1 MLVTCTGACRALGL
15 PSQVQPSIAFLLM
28 TSWATD
34 GPCPQSVSGWMVGE
48 PPLLGSGKM
57 LGHSG
62 CRELQGRVWAE
73 RGEGDG
79 LRGRGDR
86 CWGAGMPG
94 SSSPCPG
101 PPPPLAR
108 PPRASLGPCPLC
120 TPPLPDRPSVPG
132 LGWLPSPSPVPQLSS
147 LCEAWPLI
155 SRGETEAGSGSSPAS
170 LGQAASFLRRLSPSA
185 STLHLGASRSGG
197 I

>member
-62 CRELQGRVWAE
+62 CRELQGRVWTE
-73 RGEGDG
+73 RGERDG

-101 PPPPLAR
+101 PPPP
-108 PPRASLGPCPLC
+108 PPTPLPPPP
-120 TPPLPDRPSVPG
+120 PPLGAPPPPPPSLSNETKQGARGWFPTFMPSVS
-132 LGWLPSPSPVPQLSS
+132 LPSCSNARCPEVRYGWFPQCQAGKGWEGYR
-147 LCEAWPLI
+147 CEC
-155 SRGETEAGSGSSPAS
+155 
-170 LGQAASFLRRLSPSA
+170 QV
-185 STLHLGASRSGG
+185 HLDGG
-197 I
+197 CW